1 MSQDRSKVKFAGYS
15 VGMMAAPQDRPWLW
29 QYIDRDLFADPAQ
42 VHVWQ
47 IPLDVDDERL
57 AALTQTLSPDEPV
70 RADRFLSPV
79 DRARFVAGRGSVR
92 AVLAGYLNTAPEA
105 LRFTYSLHGKPE
117 LSGDPRL
124 HFNLTRCEDLAL
136 LAVSA
141 GGPVGIDLERLRMDF
156 APEPLAARFF
166 APSEREALEQASPA
180 EKHRVYWAIWTAK
193 EACLKALGTGLDT
206 PLNSFA
212 VSLDAAHTLSAPL
225 RLLPLSPA
233 PDFVAAVAAPIKD
246 VPPACHNPQ

>member
-1 MSQDRSKVKFAGYS
+1 
-15 VGMMAAPQDRPWLW
+15 MAVLQDRPWLW
-29 QYIDRDLFADPAQ
+29 HCSHPDLWADSQQ

-47 IPLDVDDERL
+47 IPLDVDAERL
-57 AALTQTLSPDEPV
+57 AALTQSLSLDELA

-79 DRARFVAGRGSVR
+79 DRARFVAGRGAVR
-92 AVLAGYLNTAPEA
+92 AILAGRLNTAPEA

-117 LSGDPRL
+117 LAGDPRL

-141 GGPVGIDLERLRMDF
+141 GGPVGIDLERLRTDF

-166 APSEREALEQASPA
+166 APAEREALEQASPA
-180 EKHRVYWAIWTAK
+180 DKHRIYWAIWTAK

-212 VSLDAAHTLSAPL
+212 VSLDAAHTLSPPL

-233 PDFVAAVAAPIKD
+233 PDFVAAVAAAIKD
-246 VPPACHNPQ
+246 VPSACHNPQ